1 MNANDIKD
9 LRDVKEEVHGLKL
22 SVDDIKN
29 TVIELCSIEIIVKN
43 GEEKHIKYRRNE
55 FFQMLFDRKNVWKEK
70 VRITAKDIILFIG
83 VITLIVDNIFG
94 IF

>member
-1 MNANDIKD
+1 MAEKTTKQEIQGIHNRLNNID
-9 LRDVKEEVHGLKL
+9 LNLENLNK
-22 SVDDIKN
+22 
-29 TVIELCSIEIIVKN
+29 IEIIIKN
-43 GEEKHIKYRRNE
+43 GEEKHVTYRRNE
-55 FFQMLFDRKNVWKEK
+55 FFQMLHDRKNVWKEK